1 MQPTEQEKIF
11 ANHIP
16 NTGLIYKMIEITHTT
31 QQPKSKELDLKNG
44 QRYSIDIVPKKT
56 YKWPTGT

>member
-1 MQPTEQEKIF
+1 
-11 ANHIP
+11 
-16 NTGLIYKMIEITHTT
+16 MIEITHTT

-56 YKWPTGT
+56 YKWPTGI